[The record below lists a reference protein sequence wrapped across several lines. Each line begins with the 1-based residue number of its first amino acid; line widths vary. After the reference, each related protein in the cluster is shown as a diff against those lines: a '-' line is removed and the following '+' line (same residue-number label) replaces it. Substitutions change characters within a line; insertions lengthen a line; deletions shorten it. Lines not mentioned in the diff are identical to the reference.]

1 MHFGE
6 FSKNMI
12 EIIPAIDLIGG
23 KCVRL
28 TQGDFARETVYSND
42 PLETAKR
49 FEGAGLKRLHMV
61 DLDGARSGTPANLH
75 VLKHVAS
82 ATSLVIDYGGGVKSE
97 TDVAAV
103 FGAGASMINI
113 GSVAVRQPDAFIG
126 WLEKFGSEKFL
137 LGADSKNG
145 KIAIDGW
152 QTSTKIPILG
162 FLRDFATRGVTRAF
176 VTDISSDGAM
186 AGPAIK
192 LYRKILGAVQEIDL
206 IASGGVRS
214 MDDIDELETIGCSGV
229 IVGRAL
235 YEQSIKLEDLAKY
248 AG

>member
-1 MHFGE
+1 
-6 FSKNMI
+6 MI
-12 EIIPAIDLIGG
+12 EIIPAMDLIGG

-42 PLETAKR
+42 PLETAQS
-49 FEGAGLKRLHMV
+49 FEAAGLKRLHMV

-82 ATSLVIDYGGGVKSE
+82 ATSLVIDYGGGVKSG

-113 GSVAVRQPDAFIG
+113 GSVAVRQPESFLG

-137 LGADSKNG
+137 LGADSKKG
-145 KIAIDGW
+145 KVAIDGW
-152 QTSTKIPILG
+152 QTSTKLPILG
-162 FLRDFATRGVTRAF
+162 FLREFATRGVTRAF
-176 VTDISSDGAM
+176 VTDIASDGSM
-186 AGPAIK
+186 AGPAFK

-214 MDDIDELETIGCSGV
+214 IDDIDELEKIGCSGV
-229 IVGRAL
+229 IIGRAL
-235 YEQSIKLEDLAKY
+235 YEQTIKLEDLAKY